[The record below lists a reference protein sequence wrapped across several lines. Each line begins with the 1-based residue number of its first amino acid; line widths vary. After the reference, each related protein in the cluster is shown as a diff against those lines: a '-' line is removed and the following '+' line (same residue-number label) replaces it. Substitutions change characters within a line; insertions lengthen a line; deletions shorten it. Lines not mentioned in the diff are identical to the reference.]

1 MERTEFIKSCMG
13 LCLGGL
19 LLDLELT
26 GCVSANHF
34 AKSINNNNVLSIPKT
49 EFIIENNRRKKY
61 RKYVLVKAEQFGF
74 PIGLYKHAEDNYA
87 ALLMQCTHQGCEL
100 QANNQILICPCHG
113 SEFNSFGVVQNPP
126 AERNLKSFKTSTN
139 DETIFIEL

>member
-1 MERTEFIKSCMG
+1 MG

-19 LLDLELT
+19 LLDLELS

-61 RKYVLVKAEQFGF
+61 RKYVLIKTEQFGF
-74 PIGLYKHAEDNYA
+74 PIGLYKHA
-87 ALLMQCTHQGCEL
+87 TV
-100 QANNQILICPCHG
+100 
-113 SEFNSFGVVQNPP
+113 SE
-126 AERNLKSFKTSTN
+126 SFKILQQK
-139 DETIFIEL
+139 EI

>member
-1 MERTEFIKSCMG
+1 MG

-19 LLDLELT
+19 LLDLELS

-61 RKYVLVKAEQFGF
+61 RKYVLIKTEQFGF

-87 ALLMQCTHQGCEL
+87 ALLMHQGCEL

-139 DETIFIEL
+139 DDTIFIEL